1 MSRIGPNTRS
11 HIAVIAAV
19 ASVAIALGITLP
31 GQARGSHKAGAP
43 RTTGAALS
51 LAAAADFLRAEVKLK
66 NEGRWDAAWQGL
78 YPFHQRVALR
88 SSFDYCESTSP
99 FPAKLQ
105 SFRVL
110 RTRHSL
116 VRVAGLRRLVPGA
129 TVTIRID
136 LAWYGPRDPITFTHA
151 FHLVPARGHW
161 TWLLSDE
168 RYRIYERAGCT
179 AAPAV

>member
-1 MSRIGPNTRS
+1 VSRIGPNTRS

-31 GQARGSHKAGAP
+31 GQARGSHKAAP
-43 RTTGAALS
+43 RTAATTLT
-51 LAAAADFLRAEVKLK
+51 LIAAADFLRAQVKLK

-78 YPFHQRVALR
+78 YPLHQRVALR
-88 SSFDYCESTSP
+88 STFDYCEATSP

-110 RTRHSL
+110 SARRSL
-116 VRVAGLRRLVPGA
+116 VHVAGLRQLVPGA
-129 TVTIRID
+129 TVTLRVD

-161 TWLLSDE
+161 TWLLSDQ